1 VISRGE
7 QTLPEAELLA
17 EEQAICALPHRRAFN
32 ERKCEAFARAACD
45 GTSCRFEGYGN
56 CSGLLLQRGV
66 FVTAAHCTD
75 ALMSSPETLAASR
88 VVFFERQPGGWHQTE
103 HALGSITPL
112 KHVGEAWLTTADGRA
127 DVAVVGFSDPGE
139 PLPPIEVGAVPE
151 VGEPIWMLGF
161 PRARDRSPE
170 AMAAAGYGVVHGEP
184 SVSIGRVLDPNR
196 DGAPLCSP
204 TGRQD
209 DWAPR
214 SPCPRGIGHGEDG
227 EPTPTGPVTAAP
239 FLSNVDTMNGYS
251 GAPVFD
257 AEGRWI
263 GINSTVYGAD
273 PRSAYL
279 P

>member
-1 VISRGE
+1 MISRGE

-32 ERKCEAFARAACD
+32 ARKCEAFARAACD

-127 DVAVVGFSDPGE
+127 DVA
-139 PLPPIEVGAVPE
+139 AAH
-151 VGEPIWMLGF
+151 
-161 PRARDRSPE
+161 R
-170 AMAAAGYGVVHGEP
+170 AAAGRQPQTALDALAPAVALEALRLQKRQHLRGEELSLLLRGLTIFGPDGIRRVHRSEH
-184 SVSIGRVLDPNR
+184 
-196 DGAPLCSP
+196 SP
-204 TGRQD
+204 
-209 DWAPR
+209 
-214 SPCPRGIGHGEDG
+214 
-227 EPTPTGPVTAAP
+227 
-239 FLSNVDTMNGYS
+239 
-251 GAPVFD
+251 
-257 AEGRWI
+257 
-263 GINSTVYGAD
+263 
-273 PRSAYL
+273 
-279 P
+279 